1 VSIPLAQTAYQLRDY
16 QQALVQE
23 VFAQWHCGNRRVMLQ
38 LATGGGKTVLF
49 SALAREFTTKGEGVL
64 VLAHREELL
73 TQAREKLES
82 VTKLPVGII
91 KAGHPVN
98 PLFPVQVASVQTLTR
113 RKHLPEAA
121 LVICDEAHHSCSQ
134 SYAKIFEHYN
144 RAYIL
149 GVTATP
155 ARIDGQGFK
164 FLYDALVL
172 GPSVAELIKASHLC
186 RFKLFA
192 AQNAIKTTG
201 VKTIGGDFNQRSLAE
216 AVNTALVMGDLIE
229 TWQKHA
235 AGKKTVLFA
244 VDVAHSK
251 AIADAYIQ
259 AGIPSE
265 HLDGETRTE
274 ERKAILER
282 FRTGQTLVLTNCGIV
297 SEGFDLPSIE
307 AIQCV
312 RPTKSLILWLQMVG
326 RALRPAPGKSHA
338 IVIDHSQNWLFH
350 GLPDEERDWSL
361 EPASLTNNQWALQCP
376 ECSHIFKPLPHEQK
390 PFRME
395 WDAKHQEMKPVMRAT
410 CPNCETLMEFE
421 QGTGGDPPP
430 PRIVTQDSSAEVEE
444 VRLEADPLIIAELEN
459 LKRIQESNGYK
470 KMWIYY
476 RLLDNYRNNLG
487 LIELRECAKMLGFK
501 PGWAWFKWQEL
512 QQQPQQQSA

>member
-1 VSIPLAQTAYQLRDY
+1 MSTLPQATYHLRDY

-38 LATGGGKTVLF
+38 LPTGGGKTVLF
-49 SALAREFTTKGEGVL
+49 SALAREFTTRGEGVL

-82 VTKLPVGII
+82 VTELPVGII
-91 KAGHPVN
+91 KAGYPAS
-98 PLFPVQVASVQTLTR
+98 PLFPVQVASVQTLIR

-134 SYAKIFEHYN
+134 SYTKIFEHYD

-172 GPSVAELIKASHLC
+172 GPSVAELIKAGHLC

-201 VKTIGGDFNQRSLAE
+201 VKTTGGDFNQRSLAE

-235 AGKKTVLFA
+235 SGKKTVLFA

-259 AGIPSE
+259 AGIPAE
-265 HLDGETRTE
+265 HLDGETPAE

-326 RALRPAPGKSHA
+326 RALRPSFGKDYA
-338 IVIDHSQNWLFH
+338 IIIDHTQNWLIH

-361 EPASLTNNQWALQCP
+361 EPVSLTSRQWALECP
-376 ECSHIFKPLPHEQK
+376 ECHHIFKALPHEQN

-395 WDAKHQEMKPVMRAT
+395 WDTLHQEMKPVMRAT
-410 CPNCETLMEFE
+410 CPNCEVLMEFQ

-430 PRIVTQDSSAEVEE
+430 PRIVTQDDSAPIEE
-444 VRLEADPLIIAELEN
+444 VQLEANPLIIAELQRLRE
-459 LKRIQESNGYK
+459 IQANCGYK
-470 KMWIYY
+470 PMWIYY
-476 RLLDNYRNNLG
+476 RLIESFPNVG
-487 LIELRECAKMLGFK
+487 LIELRECAKILGYK
-501 PGWAWFKWQEL
+501 QGWAWFKWQEL
-512 QQQPQQQSA
+512 QQQPQLQSA

>member
-1 VSIPLAQTAYQLRDY
+1 MIPLPQTTYQLRDY

-49 SALAREFTTKGEGVL
+49 SALAREFTTKGQGVL

-82 VTKLPVGII
+82 VTALPVGVI
-91 KAGHPVN
+91 KSGHPVN

-121 LVICDEAHHSCSQ
+121 LVICDESHHSCSQ
-134 SYAKIFEHYN
+134 SYTKIFEHYN

-155 ARIDGQGFK
+155 SRCDGRGFK
-164 FLYDALVL
+164 FLYDSLVL
-172 GPSVAELIKASHLC
+172 GPSVAELIKTRHLC
-186 RFKLFA
+186 RFRLFA
-192 AQNAIKTTG
+192 AQNTIRTSG
-201 VKTIGGDFNQRSLAE
+201 VKITGGDFNQRSLAE
-216 AVNTALVMGDLIE
+216 AVNTALVMGDLVP
-229 TWQKHA
+229 TWQKYA
-235 AGKKTVLFA
+235 AGKRTVVFG
-244 VDVAHSK
+244 VDIQHSK

-259 AGIPSE
+259 AGISSE
-265 HLDGETRTE
+265 HLDGETPTE

-282 FRTGQTLVLTNCGIV
+282 FRSGQTLVLTNCGIV

-326 RALRPAPGKSHA
+326 RALRPAPGKDYA
-338 IVIDHSQNWLFH
+338 IIIDHSQNWLFH

-361 EPASLTNNQWALQCP
+361 EPASLTSNQWALQCP

-395 WDAKHQEMKPVMRAT
+395 WDALHREMKPVMRAT
-410 CPNCETLMEFE
+410 CPNCEVLMEFE

-430 PRIVTQDSSAEVEE
+430 PRIVTQDSSAQVEE
-444 VRLEADPLIIAELEN
+444 VQLEANPLIIAELQD
-459 LKRIQESNGYK
+459 LKQIQESCAYK
-470 KMWIYY
+470 PMWIYY
-476 RLLDNYRNNLG
+476 RLIESFPNVG

-501 PGWAWFKWQEL
+501 PGWAWHKWQEL